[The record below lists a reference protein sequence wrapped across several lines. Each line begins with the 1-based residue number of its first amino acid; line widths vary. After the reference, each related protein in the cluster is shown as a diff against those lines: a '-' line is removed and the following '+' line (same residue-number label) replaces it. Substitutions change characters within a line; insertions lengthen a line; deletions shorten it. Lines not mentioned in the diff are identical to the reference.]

1 MMRQRATLLSDA
13 AETRKPKRR
22 PPARE
27 VQSANNSGSKLS
39 YKDKYALETLPKR
52 IAALENEIT
61 SQNEILADNGLFERD
76 RIAFEAAVMA
86 LAQAEVALTELEN
99 QWLELEVAREEVEKQ

>member
-1 MMRQRATLLSDA
+1 MQ
-13 AETRKPKRR
+13 
-22 PPARE
+22 PP
-27 VQSANNSGSKLS
+27 NNSGGKLS

-76 RIAFEAAVMA
+76 RIAFEAAVLA
-86 LAQAEVALTELEN
+86 LAQRHSSATERIRRPASS
-99 QWLELEVAREEVEKQ
+99 ARDPPASAQRPQQTL